1 MTAGELTDRVLA
13 EFCADLRSVWQRAG
27 GPGLRALG
35 TRTLLSKSQVGAI
48 LAGRIRRPPDWDVV
62 RSLVGCFREYAER
75 HASTSSLAP
84 GAATE
89 EYWRSRYTV
98 IEQAFRHGRE
108 HDRALDREHDR
119 EHGREVTVRRPTHPR
134 HRAASPVP
142 RQLPSTVGTFVG
154 RVDELA
160 TLTGLP
166 ATTTLVVIDGMAGI
180 GKTTLALTWARRA
193 ADRFPDGQLYLNLR
207 GFDPDRPATDPTEAL
222 HDVVCALGVPP
233 DRIPTTV
240 DGRAALFRSLLAG
253 RRTLLILDNARDSEQ
268 VRPLLPGAPGCLT
281 VVTSRNGLAGLV
293 AVDDARPMT
302 LGPLSGAEAST
313 LLAGRIGTGRVAA
326 EPAMADR
333 VVAAC
338 AALPLALAVAAAHA
352 ATRPNLT
359 LADLAAELTSELTS
373 ELTTDVL
380 DPGDLD
386 PGDPRSDLW
395 AVFSWSYRSLAPDAA
410 RLFRLLTLYPGHDVG
425 VAAAASLA
433 GTPIAATR
441 RILAALR
448 DANMVVEV
456 SVGRFAMHDLLRAY
470 GTALVDRA
478 ERHDALGRLLDH
490 LLHTA
495 AAARG
500 VLYPGRDRADLP
512 PARPGTAVGAARGV
526 DAARAW
532 FTRER
537 AALTAAVRI
546 AAGDGL
552 DPYAWRLAWIAAEF
566 LQRGGHWR
574 DWRDTAEIGL
584 SAAHRHGARAAQAL
598 LHRHLG
604 HAWSLLDD
612 PDRARTHLTRA
623 LDLYVRLDDPTGRA
637 ATHRTLGSLLVRL
650 DRVEDALE
658 EDRHAL
664 RLFRAADDLG
674 GQALTLNNTAWKHVR
689 LGRHDDAMAIGR
701 QALAL
706 YRTARHRSAGSLYGE
721 ADTWDTVGCVHHHRG
736 EYRAA
741 IDCYRRALD
750 LFRSRGDRYHEA
762 DTLTRLGDSLLAAGD
777 PDGAGQARREAT
789 TILVQ
794 LSQVRRPG

>member
-313 LLAGRIGTGRVAA
+313 LLAGGIGTGRVAA

-425 VAAAASLA
+425 VAAGGVGGGDGVAAGLA
-433 GTPIAATR
+433 GRRGQRRGVAPQRSGDGRAAVHHPRLRREPGVCGLLAVPIDPRRDRHRRHRSRDHRERRRRDRGAAPAPFRPPAAREQEVGVQPGRWYRGRPQQRPDVILVADHVDLLSSDAADTAGSTPRIRRSMVRPRLVWLFTFPSEQR
-441 RILAALR
+441 RI
-448 DANMVVEV
+448 
-456 SVGRFAMHDLLRAY
+456 RA
-470 GTALVDRA
+470 T
-478 ERHDALGRLLDH
+478 
-490 LLHTA
+490 
-495 AAARG
+495 
-500 VLYPGRDRADLP
+500 
-512 PARPGTAVGAARGV
+512 
-526 DAARAW
+526 
-532 FTRER
+532 
-537 AALTAAVRI
+537 
-546 AAGDGL
+546 
-552 DPYAWRLAWIAAEF
+552 
-566 LQRGGHWR
+566 
-574 DWRDTAEIGL
+574 
-584 SAAHRHGARAAQAL
+584 S
-598 LHRHLG
+598 
-604 HAWSLLDD
+604 
-612 PDRARTHLTRA
+612 
-623 LDLYVRLDDPTGRA
+623 PTGRSQKNR
-637 ATHRTLGSLLVRL
+637 RTSTVRWA
-650 DRVEDALE
+650 VVSWAS
-658 EDRHAL
+658 AS
-664 RLFRAADDLG
+664 
-674 GQALTLNNTAWKHVR
+674 
-689 LGRHDDAMAIGR
+689 
-701 QALAL
+701 
-706 YRTARHRSAGSLYGE
+706 RSES
-721 ADTWDTVGCVHHHRG
+721 
-736 EYRAA
+736 
-741 IDCYRRALD
+741 
-750 LFRSRGDRYHEA
+750 RSS
-762 DTLTRLGDSLLAAGD
+762 T
-777 PDGAGQARREAT
+777 
-789 TILVQ
+789 
-794 LSQVRRPG
+794 